1 MSVLTLGGRR
11 FAAGLY
17 WLERGGAGSV
27 ARNAR
32 AFKRPWHVHWSGQ
45 TGYAADEESPKGCPS
60 LAASLQARIAATT
73 WMALV
78 EADDGRLALV
88 KARDGAFLADGDE
101 VFADRESALA
111 AFERARGESNS
122 SPGPGGSS
130 EAVSSTEP
138 VSSSVPVS
146 STVPESSFVG
156 WALHATPGLAK
167 DAEAESSPVP
177 GRSPVPGSS
186 PVSEIDPASL
196 VDDPAMRLAAAP
208 LSMLG
213 LPKVGRFL
221 ALAVM
226 VAGGAFVWTQRGTLW
241 ELIAGP
247 EEAAEAEQASVVP
260 PVTAILDAGALLAG
274 CRQALMAYPPY
285 LPAWRTERIS
295 CEGRFADIALIGV
308 RPELE
313 DRAVL
318 TVRWRL
324 GSGRPE
330 PLHRRI
336 AETHLS
342 DWYAASVNTDRAWA
356 VTPLEPVLRL
366 GEAIPPS
373 LLDFREAVDRH
384 FGARGTRIEYPMQ
397 GDGIEVRVTTGR
409 VPFRLADAVSAVPG
423 LELVRLV
430 RDGAGEWRLEGRRVS
445 PVSMPRERFEQA
457 VRPLTQSLAHSV
469 AQPPAKLEGAASDLI
484 GGAAGKATG
493 TAGDAAGSA
502 VNHTANDG
510 GFGS

>member
-1 MSVLTLGGRR
+1 MSVLTIGRRR

-17 WLERGGAGSV
+17 WLEREGAASV

-32 AFKRPWHVHWSGQ
+32 AFKRPWHVHWGGQ

-60 LAASLQARIAATT
+60 LAASLQARIAAPT

-101 VFADRESALA
+101 VFADRAAALA
-111 AFERARGESNS
+111 AFERARGETKS
-122 SPGPGGSS
+122 SSAP
-130 EAVSSTEP
+130 ESST
-138 VSSSVPVS
+138 VPVS
-146 STVPESSFVG
+146 STVG
-156 WALHATPGLAK
+156 WALHATPGLV
-167 DAEAESSPVP
+167 EGEVT
-177 GRSPVPGSS
+177 
-186 PVSEIDPASL
+186 EIDPASL
-196 VDDPAMRLAAAP
+196 MDDPAMRLAAAP

-226 VAGGAFVWTQRGTLW
+226 VAGIAFVWTQRETLW
-241 ELIAGP
+241 TLIAGS
-247 EEAAEAEQASVVP
+247 ERVVEAEQETVEP
-260 PVTAILDAGALLAG
+260 PVTAALDAAALLAG

-295 CEGRFADIALIGV
+295 CEGRFADLALVGV

-336 AETHLS
+336 AEAHLS
-342 DWYAASVNTDRAWA
+342 EWYAASVTGDRAWA
-356 VTPLEPVLRL
+356 AMPLAPVLRL
-366 GEAIPPS
+366 SDSTPPS
-373 LLDFREAVDRH
+373 LLDFREAVDRQ
-384 FGARGTRIEYPMQ
+384 FGVRGTRIEYPMQ
-397 GDGIEVRVTTGR
+397 GDGIEVRIATGR
-409 VPFRLADAVSAVPG
+409 VPFRLADAVAAVPG
-423 LELVRLV
+423 LELVRLTQ
-430 RDGAGEWRLEGRRVS
+430 DSAGEWRLEGRRVS
-445 PVSMPRERFEQA
+445 SLSMPRERFEQVTA
-457 VRPLTQSLAHSV
+457 SLTQSVTQSATQTLAEHESAAADSV
-469 AQPPAKLEGAASDLI
+469 SGAPA
-484 GGAAGKATG
+484 G
-493 TAGDAAGSA
+493 TTGSA
-502 VNHTANDG
+502 INHTANDG
-510 GFGS
+510 EPGS

>member
-1 MSVLTLGGRR
+1 MSVLTVGGRR

-17 WLERGGAGSV
+17 WLEREGAASV

-32 AFKRPWHVHWSGQ
+32 AFKRPWHVHWGGQ
-45 TGYAADEESPKGCPS
+45 TGYAADKESPKGCPS

-111 AFERARGESNS
+111 AFERACGESNS

-130 EAVSSTEP
+130 EAVSST
-138 VSSSVPVS
+138 
-146 STVPESSFVG
+146 VPESSSVG
-156 WALHATPGLAK
+156 WALHATPGLVK
-167 DAEAESSPVP
+167 DAGAGSSPVP
-177 GRSPVPGSS
+177 GRS

-196 VDDPAMRLAAAP
+196 VDDPAMRLAAEP

-221 ALAVM
+221 ALAVI

-241 ELIAGP
+241 DLIAGS
-247 EEAAEAEQASVVP
+247 EEAAEAEQEPVVP

-285 LPAWRTERIS
+285 LTAWRTERIS

-324 GSGRPE
+324 GSGRSE

-342 DWYAASVNTDRAWA
+342 DWYAASVNADRAWA

-366 GEAIPPS
+366 GEAAPPS
-373 LLDFREAVDRH
+373 LLDFRKAVDRH

-397 GDGIEVRVTTGR
+397 GDGIELRVTTGR

-457 VRPLTQSLAHSV
+457 VRPVTESLTQSLAESPTQSVAQPV
-469 AQPPAKLEGAASDLI
+469 AQPPAKLEGTASDSI
-484 GGAAGKATG
+484 GGAAGEATG
-493 TAGDAAGSA
+493 MTGDAAGSA
-502 VNHTANDG
+502 VNHMANDG
-510 GFGS
+510 GSGS